1 MFKNLIY
8 NNPTLY
14 YKMQFFKK
22 RIKKFRKT
30 NKFEVVSS
38 INLNTKWNT
47 ILFCINVVPIY
58 FVIILV
64 ALGVVVGIPFSIY
77 LLSSKSLNTAN
88 LVTIITALGSFIGIV
103 YVEFKKRR
111 NLMRDRFDASVNLII
126 QYLIEIKR
134 ENYRFK
140 IYKDDLS
147 FLFMNTPSD
156 ILYVLRDI
164 QENVSHVVKKDEK
177 KEKYQEVLNKEILFL
192 IVYIREFYN
201 FSPSQLK
208 YDVEHEL
215 IINDLIVNSSKKK
228 KSKSI

>member
-1 MFKNLIY
+1 M
-8 NNPTLY
+8 
-14 YKMQFFKK
+14 
-22 RIKKFRKT
+22 
-30 NKFEVVSS
+30 
-38 INLNTKWNT
+38 
-47 ILFCINVVPIY
+47 
-58 FVIILV
+58 
-64 ALGVVVGIPFSIY
+64 GIPFIIY
-77 LLSSKSLNTAN
+77 LLSSKSFNTAN
-88 LVTIITALGSFIGIV
+88 LVTIITALASFIGII

-111 NLMRDRFDASVNLII
+111 NLMKDRFDASVNLII

-164 QENVSHVVKKDEK
+164 QENVSHIVKKDK
-177 KEKYQEVLNKEILFL
+177 NKEKYQEVLNKEILFL

-208 YDVEHEL
+208 YNVEHEL

-228 KSKSI
+228 KSKSIENK